1 MCSRDELRQGLAVPA
16 RTGVSLSGVGCA
28 RALLMG
34 KVLAQS
40 PPEGLQEPGQDSS
53 PVPDL
58 AQQAGSPF
66 LAAPRE
72 DPP

>member
-1 MCSRDELRQGLAVPA
+1 
-16 RTGVSLSGVGCA
+16 
-28 RALLMG
+28 MG

-40 PPEGLQEPGQDSS
+40 PLEELKEPGQDSS

-58 AQQAGSPF
+58 AQQGGSPF

-72 DPP
+72 ASP